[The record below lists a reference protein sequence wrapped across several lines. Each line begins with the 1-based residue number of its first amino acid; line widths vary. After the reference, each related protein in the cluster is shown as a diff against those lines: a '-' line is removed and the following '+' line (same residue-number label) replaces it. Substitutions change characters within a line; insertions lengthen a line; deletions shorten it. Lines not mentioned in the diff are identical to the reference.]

1 MQQQFERRV
10 IPTNATEFYKENGLI
25 KPPSISTVDVPK
37 RFYRYVIDSRDRNL
51 TCFPS
56 PNKYQLKLSEN
67 INDVQSVELV
77 SFNVPFT
84 KYMIT
89 DANNTFTYIHNGVET
104 TFAVDVGDYNNIDE
118 IKDELNSKLTDNTAP
133 FRFDVN
139 YKQQKLKLEVTDI
152 IHGLGLELEIK
163 CKGESVKR
171 NDYEQLSTTYKSGLM
186 KIIGFAPED
195 HVISHAD
202 IQSGFTLPYKVDLR
216 KDDYIVMNLGKSSVN
231 FSENTSTH
239 KSFALIKRDDLENK
253 FIDSNYVKH
262 YNPPIPA
269 MNTLDITFT
278 DYYGNLYDFQNQDH
292 LIELKFCC
300 FKNQRKYVDIFS

>member
-1 MQQQFERRV
+1 MQHQFERRV
-10 IPTNATEFYKENGLI
+10 IPTNSTEFYNDNGLI
-25 KPPSISTVDVPK
+25 KPPGMSTLDVPK
-37 RFYRYVIDSRDRNL
+37 RYYRYVIDSRDRNL

-67 INDVQSVELV
+67 VTDVQSVELV

-89 DANNTFTYIHNGVET
+89 EGNNTFTYVHSGVET
-104 TFAVDVGDYNNIDE
+104 TFSVDVGDYNNIDE
-118 IKDELNSKLTDNTAP
+118 LKDELNLKLTDNTAP
-133 FRFDVN
+133 FRFAVN
-139 YKQQKLKLEVTDI
+139 YKQQKLKLEVTENIGDN
-152 IHGLGLELEIK
+152 EVVIK
-163 CKGESVKR
+163 CKGENVKR
-171 NDYEQLSTTYKSGLM
+171 NDYEQLSATYKSTLM
-186 KIIGFAPED
+186 KVIGFAPED
-195 HVISHAD
+195 HPISHID
-202 IQSGFTLPYKVDLR
+202 IISGFTLPFKVDLR

-239 KSFALIKRDDLENK
+239 KSFALIKRDDIENK

-269 MNTLDITFT
+269 MTTLDISFT
-278 DYYGNLYDFQNQDH
+278 DYYGELYDFQNQDH